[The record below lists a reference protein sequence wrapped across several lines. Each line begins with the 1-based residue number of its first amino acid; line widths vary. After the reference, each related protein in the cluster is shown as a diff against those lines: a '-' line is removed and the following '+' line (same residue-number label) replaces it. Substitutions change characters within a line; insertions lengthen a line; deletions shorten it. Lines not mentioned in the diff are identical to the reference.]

1 MGNYKDE
8 INETEMNDWFNPEK
22 VTESFIWFCF
32 SQLSEEQIQNR
43 LVDFKD
49 TFTDEFRKSLRRKNK
64 DQLKTDDLVVRN
76 KLEVDIEKEVE
87 KNESRLI
94 DDIISS
100 MKLTKDD
107 WKKGLDLDG
116 ISDKG
121 IY

>member
-1 MGNYKDE
+1 MGNHKDE